1 MYKIEITNKKT
12 KQVVVYDNLTDVNKG
27 EKLFFK
33 FQLDT
38 TNLEDG
44 EYSMS
49 LYEDGALLQTET
61 LNVGNFSQN
70 ALQYTKGENIYV
82 ETLLDTKTED
92 RQVEINKVTVTIYPS
107 EGQDA
112 MTSVTVDASNVY
124 NDGYEKGYDDG
135 NEKGYED
142 GYEDGIA
149 KGIIEQKEKLE
160 SVTITENGE
169 YSKEDGYNKV
179 IVNVKPKIS
188 VQEYGLHFAYSTFST
203 VPEWAVLD
211 GITDATNLFY
221 SCKTLTSVPYFDAS
235 KIISA
240 ESMFDGCS
248 KLTTIAQLIFGSLTN
263 TKSMFSRCSLLST
276 IPLFDTSKVSIAD
289 SMFSYCI
296 NLTTIPQFDFS
307 SLTSVKTMFQSL
319 GKLQS
324 LPLLDFGNVTNIS
337 TFFGYSDNGNI
348 TDLGGFKNLKVDWND
363 NYGLYR
369 CPNLTHQSLINVI
382 TNLYDFRAN
391 GDTTTTKTLK
401 LNSNSMSLLTDDDK
415 TIAINKGWTLTA

>member
-44 EYSMS
+44 EYGLS

-92 RQVEINKVTVTIYPS
+92 RQVEINEVTVTIYPS

-124 NDGYEKGYDDG
+124 NDGYEKGYDEG

-149 KGIIEQKEKLE
+149 EGIIEQKEKLE
-160 SVTITENGE
+160 SISITKNGE
-169 YSKEDGYNKV
+169 YLKEDGYNK
-179 IVNVKPKIS
+179 ITVNVKPKIS

-203 VPEWAVLD
+203 VPEWADLN
-211 GITDATNLFY
+211 GITDAKNLFKNC
-221 SCKTLTSVPYFDAS
+221 SALTFVPYFDAS

-240 ESMFDGCS
+240 ETMFDSCS
-248 KLTTIAQLIFGSLTN
+248 NLTTIAQLIFGSLTN
-263 TKSMFSRCSLLST
+263 TKSMFNMCQELT
-276 IPLFDTSKVSIAD
+276 AVPLFNTSKVLNAE
-289 SMFSYCI
+289 SMFGYCYKI
-296 NLTTIPQFDFS
+296 KTIPQFDFS
-307 SLTSVKTMFQSL
+307 SVTNVSAMFKSAIN
-319 GKLQS
+319 LQS

-337 TFFGYSDNGNI
+337 QFFASTNKKDL
-348 TDLGGFKNLKVDWND
+348 TDLGGFKNLKIDWKD
-363 NYGLYR
+363 NYGLVL
-369 CPNLTHQSLINVI
+369 CPNLTYQSVINVI
-382 TNLYDFRAN
+382 TNLYDFRGN

-401 LNSNSMSLLTDDDK
+401 LNTNSMALLSDDDK
-415 TIAINKGWTLTA
+415 AIATNKGWTLTA